1 MRLKPIILL
10 YLLLIVVSV
19 LLIYTGG
26 CNKTGGGH
34 SHSPEAGE
42 HSHESVGSGDQSDHG
57 HAHRESPTISV
68 TLWTPKM
75 ELFAEYPMPVKGVFV
90 KFIIHL
96 TKLKD
101 FQPVQSGKVILSFKG
116 SMQSESITVE
126 HDRLLREGI
135 FTPLVRFTT
144 AGTYNAAI
152 KYKGEGLEETFGIGT
167 LKVVESEHELPEPE
181 EEANNNAISFLK
193 EQQWKIE
200 FRTEVSREMTIKS
213 SVSAVAE
220 VLPTQKGFVEVITPV
235 AGILDIGVN
244 KYMAAPGSVVKRGD
258 IVALLAPPAGGGD
271 SWQQIKLALEQAK
284 NRFERAQRLLNEG
297 AIAKR
302 EYENL
307 QRQYLLL
314 KSGFPGTARG
324 ERQSRYFIVT
334 APIDG
339 IVKDVAVVLGQY
351 IQPGQKILSIVDS
364 TKVWLKINL
373 FERDYYSLGTP
384 SGATL
389 HIPALDTPIH
399 LPGEQMKLLS
409 KSDLLD
415 PRTKTIP
422 LLFEIENPTK
432 TLKIGH
438 VLQVQL
444 YTDIEKPAICVPGQA
459 VYDDEG
465 QKAVF
470 VQIEG
475 ESFEKRTVKTGAAY
489 SGWVEIESGLK
500 AGERV
505 VTQGAYLVKLASTST
520 PIGHGHTH

>member
-1 MRLKPIILL
+1 MRLKPNKLL
-10 YLLLIVVSV
+10 YLLLLGGSV
-19 LLIYTGG
+19 ILMYTSV
-26 CNKTGGGH
+26 CNKGGDSH
-34 SHSPEAGE
+34 SHSHEAGV
-42 HSHESVGSGDQSDHG
+42 HSHENVDSGDQGGHG

-68 TLWTPKM
+68 TRWTQQM
-75 ELFAEYPMPVKGVFV
+75 ELFAEYPMSVKGVSV

-101 FQPVQSGKVILSFKG
+101 FQPVQSGKVILSFKDPT
-116 SMQSESITVE
+116 QNETVIVE
-126 HDRLLREGI
+126 HNQLLREGI
-135 FTPLVRFTT
+135 FTPLVRFSK
-144 AGTYNAAI
+144 AGIYKVSI
-152 KYKGEGLEETFGIGT
+152 KYMGEGLEDTFGIDT
-167 LKVVESEHELPEPE
+167 LYVLESEHELPEVGE
-181 EEANNNAISFLK
+181 EEDSSAISFLK
-193 EQQWKIE
+193 EQQWKTG
-200 FRTEVSREMTIKS
+200 FRTEKSREMVIKS

-220 VLPTQKGFVEVITPV
+220 VLPSQKGFVEVITPV
-235 AGILDIGVN
+235 AGIVDIGVN

-284 NRFERAQRLLNEG
+284 NRFERAQRLLKEG

-314 KSGFPGTARG
+314 KSGFPGAAKG
-324 ERQSRYFIVT
+324 ERQGRYFIVT

-339 IVKDVAVVLGQY
+339 MIKDVAVVLGQY
-351 IQPGQKILSIVDS
+351 IKPGQKILSIVDS
-364 TKVWLKINL
+364 AKVWLKINL
-373 FERDYYSLGTP
+373 FERDYYRLGTP
-384 SGATL
+384 SGSTL
-389 HIPALDTPIH
+389 HIPALDTPVH
-399 LPGEQMKLLS
+399 LTGEQMKLLS
-409 KSDLLD
+409 KSDLLNS
-415 PRTKTIP
+415 RTKTIP

-444 YTDIEKPAICVPGQA
+444 YTDIEKPAICVPVQA

-475 ESFEKRTVKTGAAY
+475 ESFEKRTITTGASY

-500 AGERV
+500 PGERV